1 MKTRF
6 KLTALILALVM
17 VVGVFAAC
25 AQDAPQEPAD
35 DYETYK
41 ATFQSGGRS
50 DEETAVSYFAL
61 QMVPLSAAPAMFEVP
76 TPPTAPGTRVNAN
89 SNASIDYSNMRDG
102 YITIRFLRN
111 TTRRIMVRIEGPSG
125 VEFVYFLR
133 TDGKFEVFPLSDGNG
148 RYRIRI
154 FENIEGNRYSL
165 AHSAQIN
172 VTLADEFAPFL
183 RPNQFVNFNS
193 ESKAVAKAAE
203 LVEDHDNVL
212 DKTKAIFEFVI
223 RNIKYD
229 FELARTVQSG
239 YVPDID
245 RVLERGKGI
254 CFDYASLMAAMLR
267 SQGIPTRLVIGYAGT
282 AYHAWL
288 DVWSEEEGWL
298 NSVIFFNGEDW
309 TLVDPTFAAAGSR
322 RALAFIGDGSNYT
335 ALRLY

>member
-1 MKTRF
+1 MKTRI
-6 KLTALILALVM
+6 KLTALVMTLVM
-17 VVGVFAAC
+17 VVGIFAAC
-25 AQDAPQEPAD
+25 AQDAPQAPMAD
-35 DYETYK
+35 DETDE
-41 ATFQSGGRS
+41 AIFHNGGRS
-50 DEETAVSYFAL
+50 VEETAVSYLAL
-61 QMVPLSAAPAMFEVP
+61 QMVPLSASPAMFNVLN
-76 TPPTAPGTRVNAN
+76 PTAPGTRVSEN
-89 SNASIDYSNMRDG
+89 SNASIDYSNTRDG

-148 RYRIRI
+148 KYIVRV
-154 FENIEGNRYSL
+154 FENIEDNRYSL
-165 AHSAQIN
+165 AHSATIT

-183 RPNQFVNFNS
+183 RPNQFVNFNKD
-193 ESKAVAKAAE
+193 SKAVAKAAE
-203 LVEDHDNVL
+203 LVEGHENAL

-223 RNIKYD
+223 KNIKYD
-229 FELARTVQSG
+229 YELARTVQAG

-245 RVLERGKGI
+245 RVLEKRKGI

-267 SQGIPTRLVIGYAGT
+267 SQGIPTRLVIGYAGK
-282 AYHAWL
+282 AYHAWI
-288 DVWSEEEGWL
+288 DIWSEEEGWL

-309 TLVDPTFAAAGSR
+309 TLVDPTYAAAGSK